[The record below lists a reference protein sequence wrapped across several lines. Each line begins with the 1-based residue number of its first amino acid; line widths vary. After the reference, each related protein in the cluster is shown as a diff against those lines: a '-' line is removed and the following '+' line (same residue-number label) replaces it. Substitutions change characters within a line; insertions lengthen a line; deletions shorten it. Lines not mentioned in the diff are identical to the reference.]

1 MVTKFESINP
11 ALMQAPRDG
20 KGIAESFPYSILKG
34 LNGSVKAFNHMRLE
48 KDSAIGYHQHIDDL
62 EIYIITEGS
71 GIYNDNG
78 TEVGV
83 GKNDVMLCNK
93 GEYHGLAS
101 NDGTLDF
108 IAVIIG

>member
-1 MVTKFESINP
+1 MITHFNNINP
-11 ALMQAPRDG
+11 MEVAAPRNG
-20 KGIAESFPYSILKG
+20 RGTAFNFPYEILKEIEG
-34 LNGSVKAFNHMRLE
+34 KVKAFNHMRLE

-62 EIYIITEGS
+62 EIYIITDGV

-78 TEVGV
+78 SEVEV

-101 NDGTLDF
+101 KNGTLDF
-108 IAVIIG
+108 IAVIVG

>member
-11 ALMQAPRDG
+11 MEMTAPRGG
-20 KGIAESFPYSILKG
+20 KGMAKSFPYEILKG
-34 LNGSVKAFNHMRLE
+34 IDGKVKAFNHMRLE

-62 EIYIITEGS
+62 EIYIVTEGK

-78 TEVGV
+78 MEVEVGV
-83 GKNDVMLCNK
+83 NDVMLCNK
-93 GEYHGLAS
+93 GEHHGLAS
-101 NDGTLDF
+101 KDGTLDF